1 MIAGASFTPARSAPH
16 HLRMGPTLPPVID
29 RSARATVADDVWSE
43 STTTTLPRERADRF
57 LQDEKPPIERP
68 PATSLRRLAT
78 VVSTVT
84 VLAIALAF
92 PALGNTDSF
101 SDETTRLLSTALVVG
116 HLVSI
121 ASFAWWS
128 FAQRRTIDAL
138 RWRSFRRPTR
148 SWRWALGW
156 GATPIVAVAVGLAV
170 SSETPNRMWLIVA
183 LGVALVTICTMLL
196 QALGTNMARV
206 VLGAKRWL
214 LPWGLVTGLVDAL
227 VVDVAV
233 TGVFDTRVEPG
244 RLDDL
249 VAWLLPLLVLQAF
262 FVIAYMKRVERWVLE
277 WWDQRYGI
285 SDEEVVAVLQSI
297 EPSDRPERRVRR
309 RLIPTLFLRLAVF
322 GSYLATAGTSLWVAG
337 DVWAGRDDL
346 TPASDIEAAVDRIGP
361 SAVAFVASICAVQ
374 IAQALWS
381 MVAAWNARRCTIAAP
396 SVIRMLGLFLAGP
409 AVLAYGIRSTEETG
423 DRLTFVGIALLL
435 NLACWAMS
443 FSVIAKTLH
452 RLGRSSDLV
461 ARWGVTV
468 LMHGVVIFMFRPLDR
483 LDGDVV
489 FAGVVVGVALVE
501 AAIFAIAS
509 VAAWRAMQH
518 FDTATAEYRQVR
530 RVRI

>member
-1 MIAGASFTPARSAPH
+1 MIAGARFTPARSAPH

-29 RSARATVADDVWSE
+29 RSARAAVVDDVWSA

-57 LQDEKPPIERP
+57 LQDETPPIDRP
-68 PATSLRRLAT
+68 PAPSLRRVAT
-78 VVSTVT
+78 VASTVT

-101 SDETTRLLSTALVVG
+101 SDERTRLLSTALVVG
-116 HLVSI
+116 HLVSM

-128 FAQRRTIDAL
+128 YAQRRTIDAL
-138 RWRSFRRPTR
+138 RWRSFRRPTK

-170 SSETPNRMWLIVA
+170 SSETPNRLWLIA
-183 LGVALVTICTMLL
+183 LGVALVTVCTMLL

-214 LPWGLVTGLVDAL
+214 LPWGLVTGLVGVL

-297 EPSDRPERRVRR
+297 EPGDRPERRVRR
-309 RLIPTLFLRLAVF
+309 RLIPTMLFRLAVF
-322 GSYLATAGTSLWVAG
+322 GSYLATAGSALWVAS
-337 DVWAGRDDL
+337 DVWAARDDL
-346 TPASDIEAAVDRIGP
+346 SLASDVDAAVDRIGS

-409 AVLAYGIRSTEETG
+409 AVLAYGIRSTDETG

-489 FAGVVVGVALVE
+489 FAEVVVAVALIE
-501 AAIFAIAS
+501 AAIFAIAG
-509 VAAWRAMQH
+509 VAAWRAMRH
-518 FDTATAEYRQVR
+518 FDTATSEYRQVR
-530 RVRI
+530 RVSI